1 MPDQQVAISQTW
13 ATIYVVI
20 GIIISLVLPLAV
32 GALKKASGLEE
43 LDGVKTTFWGRVV
56 AIWNRYHGS
65 KYAGIL
71 LAALV
76 VALVIVFLLGLK
88 FYTIRDAALAGFA
101 WESFV
106 KTLFSK
112 RPTGP

>member
-1 MPDQQVAISQTW
+1 MPDQQIAISQTW

-32 GALKKASGLEE
+32 SALKKASGLET
-43 LDGVKTTFWGRVV
+43 LDGVQPTFWERVV
-56 AIWNRYHGS
+56 AIWKKYHGS

-71 LAALV
+71 LAAVV

-88 FYTIRDAALAGFA
+88 FYTVRDAALAGFA
-101 WESFV
+101 WESLI